1 MTTPAS
7 PNGPPACCSRILLQ
21 PRRTEDGLAVPP
33 LESGLVLRDATAE
46 EFLPSVRPWV
56 RAVGLLMVG
65 SFATGLGLLAVWPY
79 RVVVR
84 GPGQIRP
91 SGETSVIQ
99 SPLAGRLRTLR
110 VHSNQ
115 TVKQGDVIAEL
126 DAADLEGK
134 RDELA
139 NRRSALERQQKALV
153 SQSDAAVA
161 AAGQEVARAHAAL
174 DLAEA
179 EYQRFSKLVES
190 GAIAPLQ
197 LDEKRANLAVAR
209 SNLIKAEQSVQ
220 EVMARQQAEL
230 SRLAQDSATGTGE
243 RAQVERNLAITQV
256 RAPVSG
262 VLHSLSLR
270 NPQQV
275 VAEGQEL
282 ARIAPSETEL
292 VAKVLVRSVD
302 IDNVKPGQ
310 SADLRITGCP
320 YPDFGTLKGR
330 VISISPD
337 SRPASSQIPTA
348 PAEPAMANTAAGGG
362 YELTLRLD
370 STVLQSANQQCK
382 VKLGM
387 DISADITTRIE
398 TVLSFVIRKARLISG
413 Q

>member
-7 PNGPPACCSRILLQ
+7 PNGPPAGSSRILLQ
-21 PRRTEDGLAVPP
+21 PRRPEDGLAVPP
-33 LESGLVLRDATAE
+33 LGSGLVLRDATAE

-65 SFATGLGLLAVWPY
+65 SFAAGLGLLAVWPY

-99 SPLAGRLRTLR
+99 SPLAGRLRALR

-115 TVKQGDVIAEL
+115 TVRQGDVIAEL
-126 DAADLEGK
+126 DPADLEGK

-139 NRRSALERQQKALV
+139 NRRSALERQQQALV
-153 SQSDAAVA
+153 SESAAAVA
-161 AAGQEVARAHAAL
+161 AARQEVARATAAL
-174 DLAEA
+174 DLAET
-179 EYQRFSKLVES
+179 EYQRFSRLVES

-197 LDEKRANLAVAR
+197 LDEKRANLAVGR

-230 SRLAQDSATGTGE
+230 FVLAQDSATGAGE

-292 VAKVLVRSVD
+292 VAKVLVRSED
-302 IDNVKPGQ
+302 IDNVKIGQ
-310 SADLRITGCP
+310 GADLRITGCP
-320 YPDFGTLKGR
+320 YPDFGTLRGR
-330 VISISPD
+330 VMSISPD
-337 SRPASSQIPTA
+337 SRPAVA
-348 PAEPAMANTAAGGG
+348 DAASGGG
-362 YELTLRLD
+362 YEVTLRPER
-370 STVLQSANQQCK
+370 TVLQSGSQQCK

-387 DISADITTRIE
+387 DITADITTRIE
-398 TVLSFVIRKARLISG
+398 TVLSFVMRKARLIAG